1 MIYLAYKRVGISS
14 GCKKFKTN
22 RHLLF
27 HKWKQFFLKLILFDK
42 NIGKYGNYFYENSS
56 DSRKSL

>member
-1 MIYLAYKRVGISS
+1 METII
-14 GCKKFKTN
+14 
-22 RHLLF
+22 
-27 HKWKQFFLKLILFDK
+27 LKLILFDK